1 MGIVAVVAGIL
12 RRLPSD
18 SPLHQVLFISVSE
31 THAYDE
37 IALLRLCH
45 VVYKEILQ
53 I

>member
-18 SPLHQVLFISVSE
+18 SPLHQVLFFSVSE
-31 THAYDE
+31 TYAYDE